1 MLSIQWPI
9 QAASLGAMLGQG
21 REDPAVPAEPF
32 DWSGCEPDEGD
43 DWKPPDSGE
52 HDDDLPL
59 GEGPDAAPLWPPDGM
74 LGQLA
79 SGPLLAML
87 VGDAD
92 LSSRAACPDELV
104 VEVAAAAAR
113 LQAWAASI
121 ELAATAKLTDR
132 VLDWRGVAKDA
143 DDRHVSAEQM
153 SACELAAALNV
164 SATSAMNRVG
174 LAEDLRRL
182 PATRAALAVGA
193 IDLPKARMT
202 VEVLR
207 PLTDEQV
214 AAVEA
219 TVIGPEPDRVR
230 AGKGRVHS
238 QLQQALRRAA
248 IRANPAAFEKQGRDA
263 FESRRMEHY
272 SLGDTNPG
280 MAGIAFTHTADVIAQ
295 ASDYVRA
302 LAKAAI
308 AADAPGEQRT
318 MDQACADVFAD
329 LCTGRTVH
337 AGPASTAGPSV
348 HVVVGVGTLLDQ
360 DDEPAWL
367 AGYGPI
373 SAATARR
380 IAADPTG
387 TWRKLFTD
395 PRTGRMDELS
405 VKTYDVPAD
414 MDRHVR
420 GRDLT
425 CRWPGCTRPARRCDT
440 DHRIPWPAGATEACN
455 LQCLCRGHHR
465 IKTHTRTTTRL
476 DEDTGDT
483 IVTLPSGHTYRR
495 PPDPP
500 LGEPDPP
507 PQVQPDPA
515 DDIPPF

>member
-1 MLSIQWPI
+1 MLSIQWPVS
-9 QAASLGAMLGQG
+9 AASLDALLGQAG
-21 REDPAVPAEPF
+21 EDHVLAPGPF
-32 DWSGCEPDEGD
+32 DWEGYEPE
-43 DWKPPDSGE
+43 DSA
-52 HDDDLPL
+52 DQSA
-59 GEGPDAAPLWPPDGM
+59 DADQSARAVWPPAG
-74 LGQLA
+74 LL
-79 SGPLLAML
+79 SEVEPGPLLAAM
-87 VGDAD
+87 V
-92 LSSRAACPDELV
+92 SEAALRDQATCPDELV
-104 VEVAAAAAR
+104 AAVAAAAAR
-113 LQAWAASI
+113 LQSWAASV
-121 ELAATAKLTDR
+121 ELAATAELSER
-132 VLDWRGVAKDA
+132 VLDWRGVAKNP

-153 SACELAAALNV
+153 CATELAAALNL
-164 SATSAMNRVG
+164 SRDSAMGRVQ
-174 LAEDLRRL
+174 LAEDLDRL
-182 PATRAALAVGA
+182 PVTRAALESGA

-207 PLTDEQV
+207 ALTDV
-214 AAVEA
+214 HAAAVEA
-219 TVIGPEPDRVR
+219 TVIAPEPSRVR
-230 AGKGRVHS
+230 EGRGRVHS
-238 QLQQALRRAA
+238 QLRQPLRRAA
-248 IRANPAAFEKQGRDA
+248 IRANPAAFEKQERDA

-272 SLGDTNPG
+272 PLGDNNPG

-318 MDQACADVFAD
+318 LDQACADVAAD
-329 LCTGRTVH
+329 LLTGRTVRTPTR
-337 AGPASTAGPSV
+337 AGAGSSGPSV
-348 HVVVGVGTLLDQ
+348 HVVIGVGTLLDQ
-360 DDEPAWL
+360 DDEPGWL

-373 SAATARR
+373 SAQTARR

-387 TWRKLFTD
+387 TWRRLLTD

-414 MDRHVR
+414 MDRHIKA
-420 GRDLT
+420 RDLT

-455 LQCLCRGHHR
+455 LQCLCRTHHR
-465 IKTHTRTTTRL
+465 VKTHTNTLITL
-476 DEDTGDT
+476 DDDTGDT
-483 IVTLPSGHTYRR
+483 IVTLPGGHTYRR